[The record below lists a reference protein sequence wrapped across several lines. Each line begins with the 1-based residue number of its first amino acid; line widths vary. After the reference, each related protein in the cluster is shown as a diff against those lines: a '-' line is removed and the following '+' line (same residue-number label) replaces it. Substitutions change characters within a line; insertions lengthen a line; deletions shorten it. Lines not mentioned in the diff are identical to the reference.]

1 MSRNLLPRFRDK
13 PNPANIEAL
22 PPGRWTPLQN
32 PVELA
37 KLELPAEN
45 ASEIRTRIQSIP
57 SPWARLHLFRN
68 ALEDPQHPAHR
79 LVQNELL
86 DALEFIWS
94 QGSARNAH
102 VAVER
107 IRLDDLRAMAQDT
120 GSVRVE
126 DFADALVELSPRR
139 TDGGSMQSAVPTTSI
154 LLVNGTPVAASSPYT
169 VLFTAEDA
177 GRGEA
182 TRGLFRYAAGAEHR
196 PLSARPFQF
205 QRYVAQVL
213 LPQLEGTAPESVDE
227 YVAWN
232 VVQGCVT
239 AWLKTALR
247 ECRQGR
253 GQRVADQLTPSPD
266 AEGWKTAAASLHLE
280 PIGTQRF
287 GGVLLYRRR
296 PGAELDES
304 RWRLRTAARGA
315 AAPIVVDPASFD
327 GRFYEGAPPV
337 KLPAD
342 LARLDRQVLPG
353 VDVHHPWVSPQTDWL
368 TDQLFLLGEPLRP
381 QSVKGLK
388 GYRAPQGGDP
398 RFAQPRLALPLRSE
412 FFRFFAPDDVDRML
426 TVEVLSNG
434 SVAVALTVPVG
445 SDDDPGEVVVRRVYP
460 DTHVLK
466 QYGPELTLWPAFAH
480 PAWTE
485 YTVFRTDRE
494 QFVAEHV
501 ELRAYGGGEPLA
513 LAGQGRR
520 TPLVRAAAFAARPEI
535 LEFRNTATGTGDR
548 AEPLGVVLPDLPP
561 ARDAHETRWAVGVDF
576 GTSNTIVSVRENQEA
591 AADIFSAESLVLPL
605 TDEGAETRE
614 FLAGY
619 FFPPAVLAEPFGTAV
634 VHVAGLP
641 QLDLSREPAAVRVN
655 VPFSGMV
662 RNDGTTNRVTGD
674 LKWSSER
681 EAYFLSSAFLRHVVA
696 TVVAEGL
703 RRGVKPESI
712 SILFSYPRSFSDDQ
726 VRSLEGQWRDVHAT
740 FQARGLGGVSIA
752 RGLDESRSVLR
763 HFFNAAGAGTLGSGN
778 VIMDVGGGTTD
789 LAAYG
794 EGRTLLLDSVLL
806 GGKNLTGPRQQA
818 AGREGL
824 TNPFVQALVRWA
836 QANDLPHAH
845 RDVLD
850 KYMAEGQIHLA
861 FTYLVRTP
869 WFSSGQASRFW
880 VSPEFRAF
888 QAMIFYFFAALF
900 HYTGLAFRALPPAEG
915 SKGPRLPES
924 ITLAG
929 NGSQYLH
936 WLTNLQ
942 PGAPGDA
949 YRRALS
955 DILVAAAGAEPGPVV
970 QVQVSAKPKE
980 EVARGL
986 VAPVVNESLAVDPLA
1001 AGPVVGEHL
1010 TVQLGAEGP
1019 PRPLDPA
1026 TRLGLA
1032 DKFTADRLATI
1043 RWPEGEMEGERFHAS
1058 LLRAGERL
1066 LPLGGTWAELPDRYR
1081 AVFSGL
1087 GRTGLRNATLQKLEY
1102 LVNQAG
1108 SYRGSLFILE
1118 ATVVLERMTDT
1129 YFGGQR

>member
-1 MSRNLLPRFRDK
+1 MSRNLLPRFREK

-68 ALEDPQHPAHR
+68 ALEDPQHPAHK

-94 QGSARNAH
+94 QGSARGAH
-102 VAVER
+102 VTVDR
-107 IRLDDLRAMAQDT
+107 IRLADLRAMAEDT

-139 TDGGSMQSAVPTTSI
+139 NGSTSQSAVPTLSV
-154 LLVNGTPVAASSPYT
+154 LLVNGAPIAASSPYT

-177 GRGEA
+177 GRNEA

-196 PLSARPFQF
+196 PLAARPFRF

-213 LPQLEGTAPESVDE
+213 LPQLESTAPAGDGE

-232 VVQGCVT
+232 TVQACVT
-239 AWLKTALR
+239 AWLKTELKA
-247 ECRQGR
+247 CRVGR
-253 GQRVADQLTPSPD
+253 SQRVADQLSPSPD

-280 PIGTQRF
+280 PIDSNRF
-287 GGVLLYRRR
+287 GGLVLYKRTDTD
-296 PGAELDES
+296 LDES
-304 RWRLRTAARGA
+304 RWRLRATTGA
-315 AAPIVVDPASFD
+315 QPVPIVIDPASFD
-327 GRFYEGAPPV
+327 GRFYEGAPLV

-342 LARLDRQVLPG
+342 LARMDRHVLPG
-353 VDVHHPWVSPQTDWL
+353 VEAHHPWVNPQTDWL
-368 TDQLFLLGEPLRP
+368 TDQVFLLGEPLRAE
-381 QSVKGLK
+381 SVKGLK
-388 GYRAPQGGDP
+388 GYRVQSQGADA

-412 FFRFFAPDDVDRML
+412 FFRYFTPDDVDRML

-434 SVAVALTVPVG
+434 SVAVALAVPVG
-445 SDDDPGEVVVRRVYP
+445 SEDEPGEVVVRRVYP
-460 DTHVLK
+460 DTHILK
-466 QYGPELTLWPAFAH
+466 QYGPELTVWPAFAH

-494 QFVAEHV
+494 QFAAEHV
-501 ELRAYGGGEPLA
+501 ELRAYGGGQLLA
-513 LAGQGRR
+513 VSGQGRR
-520 TPLVRAAAFAARPEI
+520 TPLVRATAFPARPEI
-535 LEFRNTATGTGDR
+535 LEFRNTATGAGDR
-548 AEPLGVVLPDLPP
+548 AESLGVVLPRFP
-561 ARDAHETRWAVGVDF
+561 AASDPHEAKWFVGVDF
-576 GTSNTIVSVRENQEA
+576 GTSNTIVSLRKNQEPA
-591 AADIFSAESLVLPL
+591 TDIFSAEALVLPL
-605 TDEGAETRE
+605 TDEGADTRD

-619 FFPPAVLAEPFGTAV
+619 FFPPAVLPEPFGTAV

-641 QLDLSREPAAVRVN
+641 QLDLAREPTAVRVN

-662 RNDGTTNRVTGD
+662 RNDGTNNHVTGD
-674 LKWSSER
+674 LKWSAER

-703 RRGVKPESI
+703 RRGIKPANLAI
-712 SILFSYPRSFSDDQ
+712 DFSYPRSFSDDQ
-726 VRSLEGQWRDVHAT
+726 VKSLEGQWRDVHQT
-740 FQARGLGGVSIA
+740 FQARGLAGMTIR

-763 HFFNAAGAGTLGSGN
+763 HFFNAAGAGILGAGN
-778 VIMDVGGGTTD
+778 IIMDVGGGTTD

-806 GGKNLTGPRQQA
+806 GGKNLSGPRQQA

-824 TNPFVQALVRWA
+824 TNPFVQAFVHWA
-836 QANDLPHAH
+836 QANELPPAH
-845 RDVLD
+845 REVLE
-850 KYMAEGQIHLA
+850 KYLGDGQIHLA
-861 FTYLVRTP
+861 FTHLVRTP
-869 WFSSGQASRFW
+869 WFRSGQASRFW
-880 VSPEFRAF
+880 VTLEFRSF

-900 HYTGLAFRALPPAEG
+900 HYTGLAFRGLPPVEG
-915 SKGPRLPES
+915 SEEPRLPES

-936 WLTNLQ
+936 WLSNLQ
-942 PGAPGDA
+942 PGAPGDP

-955 DILVAAAGAEPGPVV
+955 DILRAAAGAQPGPAVNI
-970 QVQVSAKPKE
+970 QVSEKPKE

-986 VAPVVNESLAVDPLA
+986 VALVENQSLTIDPLA

-1010 TVQLGAEGP
+1010 TVQLRGDGAP
-1019 PRPLDPA
+1019 QPLEPV

-1032 DKFTADRLATI
+1032 DGFTPDRLATL
-1043 RWPEGEMEGERFHAS
+1043 RWPDGEMEGERFHAA
-1058 LLRAGERL
+1058 LLRASEGL

-1081 AVFSGL
+1081 TVFSGL
-1087 GRTGLRNATLQKLEY
+1087 GRSGLRDATSKKLEY
-1102 LVNQAG
+1102 LVSRSG
-1108 SYRGSLFILE
+1108 GYRGSIFILE
-1118 ATVVLERMTDT
+1118 ATVVLERMIDQ
-1129 YFGGQR
+1129 YFGGKP